1 MIKMNGQP
9 VLMMTIFIK
18 IKQVGVCGTQYSR
31 IHVHCC
37 IKTWECCFRTHWS
50 MFQSAKLKHALF
62 QC

>member
-1 MIKMNGQP
+1 MLKMNGQP

-50 MFQSAKLKHALF
+50 MFQSAKL
-62 QC
+62 